1 MSTHN
6 LYSIFPIN
14 GLFYR
19 FDKASKAFAYYLN
32 KRIDLLS
39 GIEENYSISLFNHSL
54 ENKISNKRVLPKVT
68 HLFYEYS
75 FITESLENQ
84 LNGDELLAIDIE
96 YENSEIISWDEN
108 STKVE
113 FDLIEEI
120 GLPAYQEKFEA
131 GYRELLEGNCYQ
143 FNLTSPSFY
152 RFKNNKSEKDF
163 YEILWKNGTNVAA
176 FAHFTYIGLWDKAY
190 LSNSPECLFEL
201 NSENTLVTK
210 PIKGTLKRE
219 SDDPEE
225 IKVLWDKLQS
235 DQKNQAELFMIT
247 DLLRN
252 DLSRISIPNAKVI
265 AAKKMLLV
273 PHLIHQYSEISIDL
287 ADQTTLKQIV
297 FALFPGGSITGAPK
311 KNSIRIIKKLEKNL
325 REFYCGSTILH
336 FQENLKASI
345 NIRSA
350 EISLSSYILKYSA
363 GGGITLK
370 SELKDEFSEL
380 IHKKVS
386 FFSLFS

>member
-1 MSTHN
+1 M
-6 LYSIFPIN
+6 
-14 GLFYR
+14 FYR
-19 FDKASKAFAYYLN
+19 FDSARAAFAYYLN
-32 KRIDLLS
+32 KRVNLLT
-39 GIEENYSISLFNHSL
+39 GLEELYPVHLFNQSL
-54 ENKISNKRVLPKVT
+54 EREVIAKESLNPRVT

-75 FITESLENQ
+75 FVVEKLESELT
-84 LNGDELLAIDIE
+84 GDELLAIEIE
-96 YENSEIISWDEN
+96 YEKAQEFSWNEN
-108 STKVE
+108 SKKIQ
-113 FDLIEEI
+113 FDLVEEI
-120 GLPAYQEKFEA
+120 DFKSYQEKFKT
-131 GYRELLEGNCYQ
+131 GFQELLKGNCYQ

-152 RFKNNKSEKDF
+152 RFDQSCSEKDF
-163 YEILWKNGTNVAA
+163 YEILWKKKENVAA
-176 FAHFTYIGLWDKAY
+176 FAHFTFIGLWNKAY

-201 NSENTLVTK
+201 SSNTLVTK

-219 SDDPEE
+219 SDDPKE
-225 IKVLWDKLQS
+225 IKVLWEKLQS
-235 DQKNQAELFMIT
+235 DSKNQAELFMIT

-252 DLSRISIPNAKVI
+252 DLSRINIPNAKVV

-273 PHLIHQYSEISIDL
+273 PNLIHQYSEISIDL
-287 ADQTTLKQIV
+287 KKDTTLKQIL

-311 KNSIRIIKKLEKNL
+311 KNSIRIIKKLEKDQ

-350 EISLSSYILKYSA
+350 EINLSSYILKYSS

-370 SELKDEFSEL
+370 SEIKDEFSEL